1 MKKLKMFRWKGIN
14 RLQQIQKGV
23 IVAESKEIAQQSL
36 LLQGVHQLHLQR
48 NWQLSMQPKYTGDL

>member
-36 LLQGVHQLHLQR
+36 LLQGIHQLHLQR
-48 NWQLSMQPKYTGDL
+48 K